1 MRRPPR
7 STLTDTLF
15 PYTTLFRS
23 QRRHGGDG
31 PVKARAVV
39 ADDSHLVAA
48 PDTEGQES
56 GGEVAHLCGHLAP
69 AIGLPDAEVLLADG
83 RAIRTR
89 LAVVLQQ
96 LRKGVA
102 GRRRQLEIAHG
113 QPLCRA
119 DGRCSPCARL
129 ASAPPKGAVPSH
141 SPDGSTTTKRG
152 TPHPL
157 PHSPFPPSAA
167 SPPNHYTP

>member
-1 MRRPPR
+1 MPNSFPTRR
-7 STLTDTLF
+7 SADL
-15 PYTTLFRS
+15 
-23 QRRHGGDG
+23 
-31 PVKARAVV
+31 
-39 ADDSHLVAA
+39 ADDSHRVAA

-56 GGEVAHLCGHLAP
+56 GGEGAHLCGHLAP

-113 QPLCRA
+113 QPLRRA
-119 DGRCSPCARL
+119 DGRCSLCARL

-141 SPDGSTTTKRG
+141 SPDGSTTTTLGPPGRSEEPRVGKRG
-152 TPHPL
+152 
-157 PHSPFPPSAA
+157 
-167 SPPNHYTP
+167 

>member
-69 AIGLPDAEVLLADG
+69 AIGLPDAEVLLAAV
-83 RAIRTR
+83 RAIPPR
-89 LAVVLQQ
+89 LAVVLPQ
-96 LRKGVA
+96 LQI
-102 GRRRQLEIAHG
+102 GRAS
-113 QPLCRA
+113 CRERA
-119 DGRCSPCARL
+119 C
-129 ASAPPKGAVPSH
+129 KNV
-141 SPDGSTTTKRG
+141 
-152 TPHPL
+152 
-157 PHSPFPPSAA
+157 
-167 SPPNHYTP
+167 

>member
-1 MRRPPR
+1 MIRRPPR
-7 STLTDTLF
+7 STRNDTLF

-23 QRRHGGDG
+23 
-31 PVKARAVV
+31 
-39 ADDSHLVAA
+39 
-48 PDTEGQES
+48 
-56 GGEVAHLCGHLAP
+56 

-113 QPLCRA
+113 QPLRRA
-119 DGRCSPCARL
+119 DGRCSLCARL

-141 SPDGSTTTKRG
+141 RDRKSTRLNSS
-152 TPHPL
+152 H
-157 PHSPFPPSAA
+157 
-167 SPPNHYTP
+167 

>member
-1 MRRPPR
+1 MIRRPPR
-7 STLTDTLF
+7 STRNDTLF

-23 QRRHGGDG
+23 
-31 PVKARAVV
+31 
-39 ADDSHLVAA
+39 
-48 PDTEGQES
+48 
-56 GGEVAHLCGHLAP
+56 

-113 QPLCRA
+113 QTLRRA
-119 DGRCSPCARL
+119 DGRCSLCARL

-141 SPDGSTTTKRG
+141 SPDGSTLTKLGLPVCLPAFSLCFCGSCRPGSAGKSYARMEESVVGEECVRRG
-152 TPHPL
+152 R
-157 PHSPFPPSAA
+157 SR
-167 SPPNHYTP
+167 